1 MISMGYIRNSAAGG
15 PIFVNRF
22 CHAPF
27 TIRNF
32 PAAGMTGNPG
42 FSEGEEIAADRVLA
56 TPRYRPD
63 RPFSR
68 TLTNA

>member
-1 MISMGYIRNSAAGG
+1 MGCIRNLAAGG
-15 PIFVNRF
+15 PFFVNRF

-32 PAAGMTGNPG
+32 PAAGMAGNPG
-42 FSEGEEIAADRVLA
+42 FCEGGEIAANFVLA